1 MRRRVESR
9 FVAKLKILAMGYLV
23 ILPHDLRL
31 PARANATARR
41 TVSCVLAVS
50 TVAAGTVAR
59 GVSVLHVAYAM
70 ICLLRREVHHIQ
82 VPVGY

>member
-9 FVAKLKILAMGYLV
+9 FAAKLKILAMRDLV

-41 TVSCVLAVS
+41 TVSRVFTVS

-59 GVSVLHVAYAM
+59 GVSVLHVAHAVVN
-70 ICLLRREVHHIQ
+70 LLRRKVHHIR